1 VAALDLAYKMTR
13 RGGTTVTCSL
23 PPPSHTFNV
32 PAVNL
37 VAEERTLKGCY
48 LGSAVPARDI
58 PHYID
63 LYKAGRL
70 PVDKLIT
77 HRLKLDQINEGF
89 DRLASG
95 EAVRQV
101 ILFD

>member
-1 VAALDLAYKMTR
+1 M
-13 RGGTTVTCSL
+13 
-23 PPPSHTFNV
+23 